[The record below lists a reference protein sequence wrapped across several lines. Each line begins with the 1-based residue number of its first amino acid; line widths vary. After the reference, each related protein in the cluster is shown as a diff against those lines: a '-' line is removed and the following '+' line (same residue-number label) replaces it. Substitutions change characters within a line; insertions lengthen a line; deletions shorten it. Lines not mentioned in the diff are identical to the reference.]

1 MSMSQP
7 NSSDTVTISMGRR
20 RLRLLVVAMS
30 VAAVLFPTGAVLAAH
45 TFTDV
50 PDTNVHHDAITAIA
64 DAGVTL
70 GCNPEGTEYCPEDF
84 VRRDAMAS
92 FMDRLGALSGQTPS
106 VNAATAL
113 EAETVVADA
122 VGTDEVEDRSLRLDD
137 FAVYDEQRAYDPPNV
152 PANSCVL
159 DSFAVS
165 DVLIDDVYYVNPTA
179 NVLPVTVTAVSPIS
193 DGSIRFMLCNPTNAD
208 QNRPSGFWKF
218 LAFRG

>member
-1 MSMSQP
+1 MREP
-7 NSSDTVTISMGRR
+7 NSSETLTISIGRR

-50 PDTNVHHDAITAIA
+50 PDTNVHHDAISAIA

-70 GCNPEGTEYCPEDF
+70 GCNTEGTEYCPEDF

-113 EAETVVADA
+113 EAETVVEGAI
-122 VGTDEVEDRSLRLDD
+122 GSDEVEDRSLRLTD
-137 FAVYDEQRAYDPPNV
+137 FAVYNEARSYNPPNV

-159 DSFAVS
+159 DSFPVS
-165 DVLIDDVYYVNPTA
+165 DVRIGDVYYINPTA
-179 NVLPVTVTAVSPIS
+179 NAEPITVTAVSPIS

-208 QNRPSGFWKF
+208 HDRPAGFWKF